1 MIQEHVLIYYFAV
14 AKHLLNLI
22 QALDYFF
29 SHEFILVIVVL
40 LRNNLCVEPSIY
52 LFLRV
57 TFTNPEYCSAA
68 ILNSFNLC
76 G

>member
-1 MIQEHVLIYYFAV
+1 MILELVLIYYFAV

-40 LRNNLCVEPSIY
+40 LRNNLCVEPSI
-52 LFLRV
+52 
-57 TFTNPEYCSAA
+57 PEYCSAA